1 MFRTRADLQNQA
13 IGWLRKG
20 YSSLGGG
27 RVVRIPRIWMSS
39 GKCRLKRDRRM
50 AGRLQ
55 EGGSIAVVQGS
66 SNVGLPK
73 KRCPDT
79 AIKEFTGGGAA
90 VAQAVSADRAGAG
103 INDIASA
110 AWKNWRTTGC
120 AVRPGRKIIKS
131 DLRLI
136 PRSADNGRFECS
148 LLRDGASSRRFETA
162 LRASPA

>member
-1 MFRTRADLQNQA
+1 MGRQTPLGEGGQSA
-13 IGWLRKG
+13 IDRGNG
-20 YSSLGGG
+20 Q
-27 RVVRIPRIWMSS
+27 
-39 GKCRLKRDRRM
+39 LKRDRRM

-55 EGGSIAVVQGS
+55 EGVSIAVVQGS

-73 KRCPDT
+73 KKCPDT

-120 AVRPGRKIIKS
+120 AVRPGRKITKS